1 MINMSKDVMWIFSLE
16 NPMVLPSYIVSG
28 IFPADYNKI
37 QKVIFLKN
45 HSPKN
50 FLNEKKP
57 KIIIV
62 GKAFHLGVVELVKE
76 AKRLKIK
83 VISIF
88 DDWHFDTKDKN
99 TFKFNLEIA
108 SNSDKIIAKT
118 EKAIDIIFKNTNI
131 KGEIIPD
138 CIRYKTLKTINFFSN
153 PYNLCW
159 FGFHTNHKSLI
170 KGINE
175 ISLNTRNIK
184 IKIITN
190 QISNLKKKLKNIH
203 QKLSLEF
210 VEWTLSMDENINN
223 SEIIIIPL
231 INDKKSIVK
240 SSNRIIDSLNMGRF
254 VIINENNQF
263 SEFRNFCYF
272 GNINDG
278 LNWLDNNQKLA
289 ISMIKKGQQ
298 YVLKK
303 YNYKTVGDKWK
314 TLIEKF

>member
-1 MINMSKDVMWIFSLE
+1 ME
-16 NPMVLPSYIVSG
+16 Y
-28 IFPADYNKI
+28 
-37 QKVIFLKN
+37 
-45 HSPKN
+45 
-50 FLNEKKP
+50 
-57 KIIIV
+57 
-62 GKAFHLGVVELVKE
+62 
-76 AKRLKIK
+76 
-83 VISIF
+83 
-88 DDWHFDTKDKN
+88 
-99 TFKFNLEIA
+99 
-108 SNSDKIIAKT
+108 IAKQFKPNLDGVPMT
-118 EKAIDIIFKNTNI
+118 WDNYGEWHIDHI
-131 KGEIIPD
+131 KPCSSFDLTCPI
-138 CIRYKTLKTINFFSN
+138 
-153 PYNLCW
+153 
-159 FGFHTNHKSLI
+159 
-170 KGINE
+170 
-175 ISLNTRNIK
+175 
-184 IKIITN
+184 
-190 QISNLKKKLKNIH
+190 Q
-203 QKLSLEF
+203 QKLCLEF

-254 VIINENNQF
+254 IIINENNQF